1 MEVHNHPHSHPK
13 KNLKGYFW
21 EFLMLFLA
29 VFSGFMAEYQLEH
42 LIERQRENQYALTLY
57 EDIQADTV
65 ELKTRLTEISF
76 TTSRID
82 TFRVMVHTHEINSIP
97 SGTWYY
103 YGRWG
108 TKYFSIAFQNATL
121 EQLKYS
127 GGLRYFKKQ
136 NVINAIAHYDQSC
149 RDLQISLDIQ
159 GVIYNELIV
168 SRNKLFD
175 AYYLDE
181 VMSYD
186 VPNEIIDSYKQRT
199 IPLLSNSKIDF
210 IKYSNICQL
219 RSHNNKGLLKN
230 TEDVINNAV
239 KLLSILKEE
248 YHLK

>member
-1 MEVHNHPHSHPK
+1 MEVHNHSHSHG
-13 KNLKGYFW
+13 KNNWKDYFW

-42 LIERQRENQYALTLY
+42 IIERQRENQYALTLY
-57 EDIQADTV
+57 EDVQADTI
-65 ELKTRLTEISF
+65 ELKTRIKENLF

-82 TFRVMVHTHEINSIP
+82 SFRTLVHTHEINSFP

-108 TKYFSIAFQNATL
+108 TKYFTMTFQNATL
-121 EQLKYS
+121 EQLKNS

-149 RDLQISLDIQ
+149 RDLKLALDVQ
-159 GVIYNELIV
+159 NLIYNELIKT
-168 SRNKLFD
+168 RNKIFD

-186 VPNEIIDSYKQRT
+186 VPMEIVNSFKQKI
-199 IPLLSNSKIDF
+199 IPLLSAKKEDF
-210 IKYSNICQL
+210 IQYSNVCQL

-230 TEDVINNAV
+230 TQDVINNAV
-239 KLLSILKEE
+239 KLLNILKEE
-248 YHLK
+248 YKLK